1 MGKVMVSSQRLGISP
16 KWDARYES
24 WKGMDWICDPSNE
37 KLDLSRLFAASLLQ
51 IAIWSISNTSCWK
64 EAFVSWH
71 AFYFFESRCKT
82 WTHKSSQTTIY
93 IKHIWVSQTSF
104 ILSFDS
110 STLNKL
116 NTTDICW
123 QDQSSNLHFIKNDLT
138 KKTASKALYQHV
150 TKIHPGWI
158 HTTVVTKISNNIS
171 SSHLKNFLFGGFN
184 PSEVKMGIFPK

>member
-1 MGKVMVSSQRLGISP
+1 MVSSQRLGISP
-16 KWDARYES
+16 KWDARYEA

-51 IAIWSISNTSCWK
+51 IAILSISNTWCWK
-64 EAFVSWH
+64 EVFILWH